1 MICEIVNK
9 RHIEKVCFRKRNEN
23 KKLNDN
29 LLWNIKNENESI
41 ILKIGHELIMIKVS
55 LAHMIIVNNILINDS
70 Y

>member
-55 LAHMIIVNNILINDS
+55 LAPMKIINNISINDR

>member
-1 MICEIVNK
+1 LICEIVNK

-55 LAHMIIVNNILINDS
+55 LAPMKIINNISINDR